1 MPYFT
6 YSQHRLFYREEG
18 SGPLLFILPGNTA
31 SSALHLGELAHF
43 GERYHAVALDFLGT
57 GRSERVEVW
66 PDDWWLEGAW
76 TAVALMDHLSES
88 QAIVVGTSGGA
99 VVALLMAQHA
109 PGRVRAV
116 LADSCVIRQPPEVL
130 RAEVAVR
137 RQRQPAAEAF
147 WRRAH
152 GDDWE
157 QVVEADNKIL
167 LKLAEHDGQWFER

>member
-1 MPYFT
+1 
-6 YSQHRLFYREEG
+6 
-18 SGPLLFILPGNTA
+18 
-31 SSALHLGELAHF
+31 
-43 GERYHAVALDFLGT
+43 
-57 GRSERVEVW
+57 
-66 PDDWWLEGAW
+66 
-76 TAVALMDHLSES
+76 MDHLSES

-157 QVVEADNKIL
+157 QVVEADNEIL
-167 LKLAEHDGQWFER
+167 LKLAEHDGQWFERSLSEIHCPVLLTGSLQDTKLFDGAAQMLEMASQIPESQLVLFNGGDHPLMWSRPDRFHQTAGGFLAWMEGQRSRQN